1 MASTLLEVTRSKHEQ
16 VERFERLIIKDFEN
30 EPTSDRE
37 RLFQDHR
44 VRNMIEAITSSTE
57 KLIEIYQDNDNARK
71 DEIAELGGQTA
82 AGTGIKAALNA
93 FYDGLKE
100 IREYHKRHPSS
111 RALEESDQE
120 LLLKEEPHVEFSGE
134 EGHGR
139 YLDLHELYNR
149 YINLGSVDQ
158 SKIVEYSAYLDV
170 FSQPDQ
176 IPCKLK
182 LTRKYREYLEH
193 LLEYLIS
200 FFRRKEPLQDL
211 DRIFSKV
218 ETDFEHIWEDG
229 KKSKGLENGNGVSSQ
244 NSIDLV
250 YYSTVGELIMEAL
263 AALGLKSG
271 GSVKQLSERLFLT
284 KHTPVEQLDKKHF
297 VNGAASQETELK
309 EISMKELKMK
319 RLCEMLKETIQQ
331 TKENVQR
338 KQALTAEEREKE
350 IEEEKRK
357 VEQVDTDSDDEQEQK
372 IYNPLRLPM
381 GWDNKPIP
389 YWLYRLHGLGQEFKC
404 EICGD
409 QSYWGRRVFERH
421 FNEPL
426 HQRGMR
432 RLGIP
437 NTKSFRE
444 ITSIQEAKALWEK
457 IQARRKEKKWR
468 PDLEEEY
475 EDKEGN
481 IYNKKIYAE
490 LRRQELII

>member
-1 MASTLLEVTRSKHEQ
+1 MSSTLLEVTRSKHEQ

-82 AGTGIKAALNA
+82 AGTGTKAALSA

-100 IREYHKRHPSS
+100 IREYHKRHPNSH
-111 RALEESDQE
+111 ALEESDQE
-120 LLLKEEPHVEFSGE
+120 LLLKEPHVDFSGE

-149 YINLGSVDQ
+149 YINLDSVLDQ
-158 SKIVEYSAYLDV
+158 SKIIEYSAYLDV

-211 DRIFSKV
+211 DRLFSKV
-218 ETDFEHIWEDG
+218 ETDFEHLWEDG
-229 KKSKGLENGNGVSSQ
+229 KKSKGLENGNGVPSQ
-244 NSIDLV
+244 NSIDLGC
-250 YYSTVGELIMEAL
+250 YSTVDELVKEVEGSREKEQELKEAL

-271 GSVKQLSERLFLT
+271 GTVQQLAERLFLT
-284 KHTPVEQLDKKHF
+284 KYTPVKQLDKKHF
-297 VNGAASQETELK
+297 VNGAASQDTELK

-319 RLCEMLKETIQQ
+319 RLCEMLKETN
-331 TKENVQR
+331 KL
-338 KQALTAEEREKE
+338 KKMGKE

-357 VEQVDTDSDDEQEQK
+357 VEQVNIESDDEEEQK
-372 IYNPLRLPM
+372 IYNPLKLPM

-409 QSYWGRRVFERH
+409 LSFWGRRVFERH

-444 ITSIQEAKALWEK
+444 IMSIQEAKALWEK
-457 IQARRKEKKWR
+457 IQARQKEKKRR
-468 PDLEEEY
+468 PDLEEEH

-481 IYNKKIYAE
+481 IYNKKIYTE